1 MDDET
6 EDPDGPRDRS
16 AGEESSP
23 GQGDSG
29 QQSGEKQCTNCG
41 APLGRD
47 SKFCTECGTEQNP
60 ERYNSNQQQGGQSGT
75 GARGQRRQ
83 GATRRQQGP
92 NQQSRNR
99 GQRGRRQRPRG
110 QGQQR
115 GRQAGH
121 SRQPDRM
128 AVAGPGSSTGLAA
141 ATHILALF
149 TGLLGPI
156 LIYAVT
162 DDPFVKENAAKATD
176 WQIMLIIYSF
186 ISGLL
191 VLLIVGIFFLLAL
204 LVLDLVFIAIAAIKA
219 VNGEAWSYPITP
231 ELL

>member
-1 MDDET
+1 M
-6 EDPDGPRDRS
+6 
-16 AGEESSP
+16 
-23 GQGDSG
+23 
-29 QQSGEKQCTNCG
+29 
-41 APLGRD
+41 
-47 SKFCTECGTEQNP
+47 
-60 ERYNSNQQQGGQSGT
+60 
-75 GARGQRRQ
+75 
-83 GATRRQQGP
+83 
-92 NQQSRNR
+92 
-99 GQRGRRQRPRG
+99 
-110 QGQQR
+110 
-115 GRQAGH
+115 
-121 SRQPDRM
+121 
-128 AVAGPGSSTGLAA
+128 
-141 ATHILALF
+141 
-149 TGLLGPI
+149 LGPI